1 MSVNPNY
8 IMRCE
13 KCHVMSY
20 DLIFLQCENCCHMTD
35 RHKELVG
42 DNRERMD
49 EYLELRRK
57 VREDNN
63 KRNREFFAHWRNK
76 E

>member
-1 MSVNPNY
+1 
-8 IMRCE
+8 
-13 KCHVMSY
+13 
-20 DLIFLQCENCCHMTD
+20 MTD

>member
-1 MSVNPNY
+1 
-8 IMRCE
+8 
-13 KCHVMSY
+13 
-20 DLIFLQCENCCHMTD
+20 MTD

-42 DNRERMD
+42 ENREKMD
-49 EYLELRRK
+49 EYFALRKK
-57 VREDNN
+57 VREDTD

>member
-1 MSVNPNY
+1 
-8 IMRCE
+8 
-13 KCHVMSY
+13 
-20 DLIFLQCENCCHMTD
+20 MTD
-35 RHKELVG
+35 SHKELVG
-42 DNRERMD
+42 EDRERLG

-57 VREDNN
+57 VREETN

>member
-8 IMRCE
+8 IMSCE
-13 KCHVMSY
+13 KCNVNSY
-20 DLIFLQCENCCHMTD
+20 DLIFLQCENCGHITD
-35 RHKELVG
+35 SHKELVG
-42 DNRERMD
+42 ENGERVG
-49 EYLELRRK
+49 EYLELKRK

-63 KRNREFFAHWRNK
+63 KRWRN